1 MGFSAHRAY
10 SIGIAT
16 ASSLETH
23 LLAKQGST
31 IYTIQLGFNLIWTP
45 LFFVAKG
52 PIEATVLV
60 AALTCVVG
68 YLAYLWGQVDAIAG
82 WALVPY
88 VGWLVCLLYAFRNIE
103 DWLLTS
109 LGIRNLSNC

>member
-10 SIGIAT
+10 SIGIART
-16 ASSLETH
+16 SSLETH
-23 LLAKQGST
+23 LLAQQGST

-45 LFFVAKG
+45 LFFVAKR